1 MGYRQAAPWNAKHI
15 LLVDFSVSSLPLA
28 QCCVFWKSDF
38 DTKRSGCKR
47 SKEDGE
53 NERVSRMGEE
63 RVGKKRK
70 VQGNHEVK
78 ISEAS
83 GAQPPLRSLFIVSV
97 TVRQAACRHA
107 LFARL

>member
-1 MGYRQAAPWNAKHI
+1 MLNTSYSSTFLSLSCLWLNA
-15 LLVDFSVSSLPLA
+15 V
-28 QCCVFWKSDF
+28 CFWKSDF